1 MEIPPKL
8 KENYIRRRQEDILN
22 CEAALKNQDFKTIEV
37 IGHQMKGNGLSFG
50 FESIAILGQQMELA
64 AKNKKSDELAILIG
78 KFAEVVTQITPK
90 QG

>member
-50 FESIAILGQQMELA
+50 FESIAILG
-64 AKNKKSDELAILIG
+64 

>member
-1 MEIPPKL
+1 MEIPLKL
-8 KENYIRRRQEDILN
+8 KQNYIRRRQEDIVN

-50 FESIAILGQQMELA
+50 FESISQLGQEMELA

-78 KFAEVVTQITPK
+78 RFSEVVTQISPE
-90 QG
+90 